1 MNKHKMELESAHT
14 IYEKRKEDY
23 NDVIYQLVQ
32 NTKSN
37 KVGGQTFFKRIKNK
51 ARKLT
56 KNDEDASH
64 FIACIVY
71 DKLLMLDN
79 SG

>member
-1 MNKHKMELESAHT
+1 MEVESAHS
-14 IYEKRKEDY
+14 IYEKRKEEY
-23 NDVIYQLVQ
+23 KEVIYQLVQ

-37 KVGGQTFFKRIKNK
+37 KVGGSTFFKRIKNK

-71 DKLLMLDN
+71 DKLLLLDN
-79 SG
+79 RG

>member
-1 MNKHKMELESAHT
+1 MELESAHT
-14 IYEKRKEDY
+14 IYEKRKEEY
-23 NDVIYQLVQ
+23 KEVIYQLVQ

-37 KVGGQTFFKRIKNK
+37 KVGGPTFFKRIKNK

-71 DKLLMLDN
+71 DKLLLLDN
-79 SG
+79 RG